1 MTYNVTLHM
10 KDGRYL
16 TTIIDGVRYAEDAY
30 DRAVEYFDV
39 AYRDVNFY
47 DAEAI

>member
-10 KDGRYL
+10 TDGRYL
-16 TTIIDGVRYAEDAY
+16 TTIIDGVRYPEDAY

-39 AYRDVNFY
+39 AYAEVDFY
-47 DAEAI
+47 DADAI